1 MSDGGKGSSPRPFSV
16 SQETFGN
23 NFDAIFR
30 KPDPRILED
39 ARREDEEFELI
50 GRRNF
55 QCGCYNCMRVRDPA
69 YTINHMIVCPACG
82 NKRCP
87 HATDHNL
94 ACTNSNEPG
103 QPGSRY

>member
-1 MSDGGKGSSPRPFSV
+1 MGKGSAPRPFSV
-16 SQETFGN
+16 SQEQFGN

-30 KPDPRILED
+30 KPDPRAVED
-39 ARREDEEFELI
+39 AEREDEEFERI
-50 GRRNF
+50 ANAVYR
-55 QCGCYNCMRVRDPA
+55 CMCYNCTRVRDPD
-69 YTINHMIVCPACG
+69 YVVTHMIVCSKCG

-103 QPGSRY
+103 QPGSRYE

>member
-1 MSDGGKGSSPRPFSV
+1 MSKGSSPRPFSV

-30 KPDPRILED
+30 KKV
-39 ARREDEEFELI
+39 AKTK
-50 GRRNF
+50 
-55 QCGCYNCMRVRDPA
+55 CGCYNCMSKQHDENGISPTS
-69 YTINHMIVCPACG
+69 YTFIVCPICC

-87 HATDHNL
+87 RATDHNL
-94 ACTNSNEPG
+94 ACTNSNDAG